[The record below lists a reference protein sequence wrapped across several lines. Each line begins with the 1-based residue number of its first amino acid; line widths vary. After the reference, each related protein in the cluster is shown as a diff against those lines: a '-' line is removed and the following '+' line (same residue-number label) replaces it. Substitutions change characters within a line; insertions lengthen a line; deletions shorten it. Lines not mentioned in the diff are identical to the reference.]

1 MSTSDLRSF
10 PSLPPC
16 SVLCIL
22 ALHRHR
28 RHHDN
33 DDERRWCEIID
44 RNQIM
49 RTRAN
54 NLFTDGEAES
64 RGARRGHQDQYCHHH
79 CHRHHRCHRHCH
91 RYHGDLCIL
100 RNVIGSQ
107 QVKCLCPSLWLWQR
121 GWESCLEFWFSLEN
135 VIVPFS
141 FSTIPSLSSCS
152 SFATINQQEAGLFR
166 ARGIKLWQ
174 KTEEEATP

>member
-16 SVLCIL
+16 FVLCIL
-22 ALHRHR
+22 AHHRHR

-91 RYHGDLCIL
+91 RRSLHFEERNRITTSQVSMPFPLTLAERLGELPWILIFAWKCYCSLFFQHYTLFIIMLIL
-100 RNVIGSQ
+100 RNDKS
-107 QVKCLCPSLWLWQR
+107 
-121 GWESCLEFWFSLEN
+121 
-135 VIVPFS
+135 
-141 FSTIPSLSSCS
+141 
-152 SFATINQQEAGLFR
+152 
-166 ARGIKLWQ
+166 ARSRVV
-174 KTEEEATP
+174 